1 MSGTGYDLM
10 NTIYSQD
17 GRLFQLEY
25 AQKAIDNAET
35 VVGVICNDGVILGCE
50 KIKQSA
56 LLVKDANRR
65 IYNIETHI
73 GIAICGR
80 IPDGMIVVS
89 KAREEAEQYRNNFGV
104 PISGAILA
112 ERVAHIV
119 HAYTLYGA
127 YRPFGTTFLISS
139 FDEGK
144 PHLYKIENSGA
155 LRGYFGCCDGKGKQ
169 VAKTEIE
176 QVRRDE
182 SCEQALYK
190 VAKAIVRA
198 HEEFKEKT
206 YEFEASWVGSHTG
219 GKHNIIDSNQRN
231 ELRRKAEDEI
241 EEE

>member
-1 MSGTGYDLM
+1 M

-35 VVGVICNDGVILGCE
+35 VVGVVCNNGVILACE
-50 KIKQSA
+50 KIKQSP
-56 LLVKDANRR
+56 LLVKDSNRR

-73 GIAICGR
+73 GMAICGR
-80 IPDGMIVVS
+80 VPDGMIVVHR
-89 KAREEAEQYRNNFGV
+89 AREEAEQYRNNFGV
-104 PISGAILA
+104 AISGAVLA
-112 ERVAHIV
+112 ERVANFV

-127 YRPFGTTFLISS
+127 YRPYGATFFISS
-139 FDEGK
+139 FDNGR

-169 VAKTEIE
+169 VAKTELEKIGKE
-176 QVRRDE
+176 E
-182 SCEQALYK
+182 NCEEALAK
-190 VAKAIVRA
+190 VAKAVVRA

-219 GKHNIIDSNQRN
+219 GEHKIIEWEMRNQ
-231 ELRRKAEDEI
+231 LRVRAEDEL